1 VSTIHG
7 NLLGLFIMADWTK
20 SLALGQLS
28 DTRVCEV
35 AAAPRHVVWEI
46 LGRLWWWVTDMKCT
60 NEVAFWLR

>member
-1 VSTIHG
+1 METCLVYLSWPI
-7 NLLGLFIMADWTK
+7 GLKAWHWDSFQI
-20 SLALGQLS
+20 Q
-28 DTRVCEV
+28 VCEV